1 MMGKDISCVNDKL
14 ISWSKK
20 GMENFIEAKKRIIT
34 WDQQLKKL
42 QELFH
47 PLEVNAQLYK
57 FFETEDCVLNDVLL
71 TVYTIQ
77 I

>member
-20 GMENFIEAKKRIIT
+20 RMENFIEAKKRIIT